1 MLLPPVPRFLIRW
14 LLRIAMLAIF
24 VGLPAALIYVD
35 RVGIG
40 FGLKEQIEKALR
52 GDNFKTSIGKL
63 RFNPFRGLVAEDVV
77 VSGTTPDGPDFAHID
92 RLTISVSMSDYLMNR
107 QVTVDH
113 LELDGTD
120 VSVPIEPGPNPVR
133 VELRNVNGQF
143 VLVADQM
150 RLSYFDCELFGIRI
164 SLNGL
169 VRNPGAFHFGN
180 ATANTSGQAHR
191 ELVADIID
199 SLSKL
204 RFSGSRPE
212 IRLEISGDLA
222 DTSTIRIAPIS
233 IQSGPIIGPTWRIE
247 GVQAQATVANKILT
261 IPQLQIQGTDGSL
274 NLSGRLE
281 DGQFEFEL
289 ASSMSPKPLMG
300 LFPKTSFARN
310 LVFQEAPQLTVSGTV
325 DVKNPSASFLTGSV
339 RAGKFTVKGAKVD
352 TLAADF
358 AWRDGQ
364 VFARD
369 VQLWM
374 NGAELIADVLYSPTE
389 FRLRMTNSIPP
400 TLFAPLLGPKEQEFL
415 KQMEFKD
422 NPYVQIEV
430 QGAKPDFASV
440 TGTGTMKLGRTAMR
454 GAWFDSAEAKLE
466 IANRA
471 VSYKDFT
478 IKGRGGTGTGMFVYD
493 FGGQQVRL
501 QNINSSLFPVDVL
514 MWADPKI
521 AEALKPYRFTKA
533 PKVQGGGV
541 ISLKDPSGNNLAL
554 KLQADGFDYDLL
566 ARTLHFGRTS
576 GTVNV
581 VGSKVLVK
589 IGSAK
594 LMDGEAALDAD
605 VSTSP
610 SDPTVKANVTV
621 KRVDFA
627 KLTKLY
633 FGYDSSQGVASG
645 TYKFT
650 MRGGL
655 AETMKG
661 EGNLRVEDGKVFA
674 IPFLGPFSDILDKI
688 IPGSG
693 YESAHLATADFRI
706 SDGKI
711 FTDNLVIQGFGF
723 NLIGSGDI
731 GFLVD
736 RMNLSVRINA
746 KGVPGIVLF
755 PVSKLFEYVST
766 GSFADPQWRPK
777 IIPRFDSGNNA
788 DATKEPEASGTH
800 PAPQKANGG
809 DRSTGRQR

>member
-1 MLLPPVPRFLIRW
+1 MT
-14 LLRIAMLAIF
+14 ASSSAS
-24 VGLPAALIYVD
+24 
-35 RVGIG
+35 G
-40 FGLKEQIEKALR
+40 FPSTAGAQ
-52 GDNFKTSIGKL
+52 
-63 RFNPFRGLVAEDVV
+63 
-77 VSGTTPDGPDFAHID
+77 
-92 RLTISVSMSDYLMNR
+92 
-107 QVTVDH
+107 
-113 LELDGTD
+113 
-120 VSVPIEPGPNPVR
+120 
-133 VELRNVNGQF
+133 
-143 VLVADQM
+143 
-150 RLSYFDCELFGIRI
+150 
-164 SLNGL
+164 
-169 VRNPGAFHFGN
+169 PGAFHFTN
-180 ATANTSGQAHR
+180 KSSSSAGQAHR
-191 ELVADIID
+191 ELAADIID

-222 DTSTIRIAPIS
+222 DPSTIRIAPIS

-247 GVQAQATVANKILT
+247 GVQAQANFANQILT

-281 DGQFEFEL
+281 SGQFEFEL

-310 LVFQEAPQLTVSGTV
+310 LVFQEAPQFTVSGTV
-325 DVKNPSASFLTGSV
+325 DVKNPAASFLTGSL

-364 VFARD
+364 FFARD

-374 NGAELIADVLYSPTE
+374 NGAELIADVLFSPGD

-430 QGAKPDFASV
+430 QGSKPDFASV

-471 VSYKDFT
+471 VSYKDFI
-478 IKGRGGTGTGMFVYD
+478 IKGRGGTGTGVFVYD

-533 PKVQGGGV
+533 PRVQGGGV

-566 ARTLHFGRTS
+566 ARTLHFGRTT

-589 IGSAK
+589 IAGAK
-594 LMDGEAALDAD
+594 LMDGEAALDAN

-610 SDPTVKANVTV
+610 SDPTVTANVTV

-633 FGYDSSQGVASG
+633 FNYDTSQGVASG

-661 EGNLRVEDGKVFA
+661 EGSLRVEDGKVFA

-736 RMNLSVRINA
+736 KMNLSVRINA

-777 IIPRFDSGNNA
+777 IIPASTVETPGMQRKSRRRQGRVRLLKRATAATIVTAASAEKLLHQKNRTSTLDLTGDLAVKAGGHTGDAAGNDLAAFGNEALQELRVLVIDRLLGKIRTTARHRAIRAAEIGAAFGRFRLHDVLLDFPMQGVPAQIRVVLLLLETTRSAGALLVTSGDVA
-788 DATKEPEASGTH
+788 G
-800 PAPQKANGG
+800 NGLALRLGLGALEG
-809 DRSTGRQR
+809 DDFLWHGD